1 MAEPKIGVW
10 ICNCKGRISGSL
22 DTAHLTQEAA
32 KLPNVVFVKETD
44 ILCSQG
50 EMENLRQEIG
60 ESGADRVLFAGCSP
74 RTSLRFPEEFITAT
88 LQKTG
93 VNRAMYEVANIREQ
107 CAWLHEPGPET
118 TAKALDEIAMAH
130 ARLRLDRESLPDVLI
145 SDKALVIGGGPA
157 GLAAAKDLAGVGKEV
172 DIVEKGTYLGG
183 RLCQISLLFQSENW
197 AGKCVSM
204 CVGPVQAS
212 GVVMNP
218 LIGVHTQSRISHI
231 EKEDGNFLA
240 TIQCAPK
247 YVDEDKCTAC
257 GECARVCPEYALS
270 SYDEGLFS
278 RKAIDKDFVRAVPD
292 VYNIMDSFCTKCG
305 ECEKICPTQ
314 AIDLSAKL
322 SIIQDTY
329 GAVFLGTGFDAAT
342 VHNRPELGY
351 ASPDVVTGMEF
362 ERLLEHG
369 VKRPS
374 DGETP
379 EHIVFVLCAG
389 SRATRDKEGQGV
401 PHCSKTCCGITMKQA
416 MRVAQGMMETE
427 VTIIYYY
434 DIRTYERT
442 FESLYDTVQKMG
454 IEFVKGN
461 IDAITASEEG
471 GLAVSLNQLDDQTES
486 SGGEH
491 VFEDGKLLLNA
502 DMIVLASAQL
512 PQKDPDNLITQLQLR
527 TDEAG
532 FPIENQPRIFRPT
545 ESLVDRVYVIGAASG
560 PKVVQQ
566 AVEQGH
572 AAAMNVLP
580 YFLKGKKEMG
590 KFASRIDPDY
600 CVSCR
605 ICETVCPHGAI
616 KFTTEGMVCDPAFCQ
631 ACGFCAAACPTH
643 AASLVNFS
651 DQQILDQVDVAFK
664 GVKNGDPKILALLCY
679 WCSYAAA
686 DMASIN
692 GLKAL
697 TNFRSIRIRCSSS
710 VNTALIMEMFKQGVD
725 GILVGGCPPQGCHH
739 INGNYLTDKRTA
751 LMHNL
756 MEQLGLSTTRLR
768 FDYIGVSNYQ
778 LFVDTIA
785 DMDKKLR
792 DLGPNPAGRDLNR

>member
-1 MAEPKIGVW
+1 MAEPKIGIW
-10 ICNCKGRISGSL
+10 ICNCKGQVSNFL
-22 DTAHLTQEAA
+22 DTTHLEQEAA
-32 KLPNVVFVKETD
+32 KLPYTVFAAQKD
-44 ILCSQG
+44 ILCSKA
-50 EMENLRQEIG
+50 EMANLKQEIKD
-60 ESGADRVLFAGCSP
+60 SGVDRVLFAGCSA
-74 RTSLRFPEEFITAT
+74 RTSLRFPEEFITLT
-88 LQKTG
+88 LDQCGINK
-93 VNRAMYEVANIREQ
+93 AMYEVANIREQ
-107 CAWLHEPGPET
+107 CAWLHEPGPAAE
-118 TAKALDEIAMAH
+118 AKALDEIRMAH
-130 ARLRLDRESLPDVLI
+130 ARLSLDRESLPDVLI
-145 SDKALVIGGGPA
+145 ADKALVVGGGPA
-157 GLAAAKDLAGVGKEV
+157 GLAAAKDLAGVGKQV
-172 DIVEKGTYLGG
+172 DIVERGTYLGG
-183 RLCQISLLFQSENW
+183 RLCQISLLFQTENW
-197 AGKCVSM
+197 DGKCVSM

-212 GVVMNP
+212 GAVMNP
-218 LIGVHTQSRISHI
+218 LIGVHTQARVSHI

-240 TIQCAPK
+240 TVEAAPN
-247 YVDEDKCTAC
+247 YVDEDKCVSC
-257 GECARVCPEYALS
+257 GECARVCPEFAVS

-278 RKAIDKDFVRAVPD
+278 RKAIDKDFARAVPD
-292 VYNIMDSFCTKCG
+292 RYNILEQYCTKCG
-305 ECEKICPTQ
+305 ECEKICPAD
-314 AIDLSAKL
+314 AIDLNAKPKHFKE
-322 SIIQDTY
+322 TY

-369 VKRPS
+369 VKKPS

-389 SRATRDKEGQGV
+389 SRATRDKEGLGA

-416 MRVAQGMMETE
+416 LRVAQGMMETE

-442 FESLYDTVQKMG
+442 FESMYDTVQKMG

-461 IDAITASEEG
+461 IDSITAGGEG
-471 GLAVSLNQLDDQTES
+471 GLSIALDQLDDQAES

-491 VFEDGKLLLNA
+491 VFEDGKLTIDA
-502 DMIVLASAQL
+502 DMVVLASAQL
-512 PQKDPDNLITQLQLR
+512 PQKDPDNLVTQLQMR
-527 TDEAG
+527 MDEAG

-572 AAAMNVLP
+572 AAAMTALP
-580 YFLKGKKEMG
+580 YFLKGKKEIG
-590 KFASRIDPDY
+590 KFASQIDPQY
-600 CVSCR
+600 CISCR

-616 KFTTEGMVCDPAFCQ
+616 KFTAEGMVCDPAFCQ

-643 AASLVNFS
+643 AAALVNFS
-651 DQQILDQVDVAFK
+651 DQQILDQADAAFG

-686 DMASIN
+686 DLASVN
-692 GLKAL
+692 GLKAPP
-697 TNFRSIRIRCSSS
+697 NFRSIRIRCSSS

-725 GILVGGCPPQGCHH
+725 GILVGGCPPKGCHH

-751 LMHNL
+751 LMHKL
-756 MEQLGLSTTRLR
+756 MEQLGISTTRLR

-792 DLGPNPAGRDLNR
+792 DLGPNPAGRNLNR

>member
-1 MAEPKIGVW
+1 MAEPKIGIW
-10 ICNCKGRISGSL
+10 ICNCQGQVSNFL
-22 DTAHLTQEAA
+22 DTAYLAQEAA
-32 KLPNVVFVKETD
+32 KLPNVVFARQKE
-44 ILCSQG
+44 ILCSKR
-50 EMENLRQEIG
+50 ERQTLEHEIQTAG
-60 ESGADRVLFAGCSP
+60 VDRILFAGCSA
-74 RTSLRFPEEFITAT
+74 RTSLRFPEEFITSLLNKAGIN
-88 LQKTG
+88 K
-93 VNRAMYEVANIREQ
+93 AMYEVANIREQ
-107 CAWLHEPGPET
+107 CAWLHTPGT
-118 TAKALDEIAMAH
+118 AATAKALDEIRMAL
-130 ARLRLDRESLPDVLI
+130 ARINLDRETLPDVSI
-145 SDKALVIGGGPA
+145 ADKALVVGGGPA

-172 DIVEKGTYLGG
+172 DIVERGTYLGG

-197 AGKCVSM
+197 DGKCVSM

-212 GVVMNP
+212 GAIMNP
-218 LIGVHTQSRISHI
+218 LIGVHTQAKVAHI
-231 EKEDGNFLA
+231 EKADGNFLA
-240 TIQCAPK
+240 TVQAAPR
-247 YVDEDKCTAC
+247 YVDEDRCISC
-257 GECARVCPEYALS
+257 GECAKVCPEHALS
-270 SYDEGLFS
+270 SFDEGLFS

-292 VYNIMDSFCTKCG
+292 AYNILEEFCTKCG
-305 ECEKICPTQ
+305 ECEKVCPTQ
-314 AIDLSAKL
+314 AIDLQAKPE
-322 SIIQDTY
+322 QFQETY

-369 VKRPS
+369 VKKPS
-374 DGETP
+374 NGETP

-416 MRVAQGMMETE
+416 LRVGQGMMETE
-427 VTIIYYY
+427 VTIVYYY

-442 FESLYDTVQKMG
+442 FESMYDTVQKMG

-461 IDAITASEEG
+461 IGSITASDDG
-471 GLAVSLNQLDDQTES
+471 GLAIALDQLDDQAES

-491 VFEDGKLLLNA
+491 AFEDGKLTLNA
-502 DMIVLASAQL
+502 DMVVLASAQL

-527 TDEAG
+527 TDQAG
-532 FPIENQPRIFRPT
+532 FPMENQPRIFRPT
-545 ESLVDRVYVIGAASG
+545 ESLVDRVYVIGSASG

-572 AAAMNVLP
+572 AAAMSVLP
-580 YFLKGKKEMG
+580 YFLKQKKEIG
-590 KFASRIDPDY
+590 KFASRIDPEH
-600 CVSCR
+600 CISCR

-616 KFTTEGMVCDPAFCQ
+616 KFTTEGMVCDAAFCQ

-643 AASLVNFS
+643 AAALVNFS
-651 DQQILDQVDVAFK
+651 DQQVLDQVDVAFQ
-664 GVKNGDPKILALLCY
+664 GINNGDPKILALLCY

-686 DMASIN
+686 DLASVN

-697 TNFRSIRIRCSSS
+697 PNFRSIRIRCSSS
-710 VNTALIMEMFKQGVD
+710 VNTALIMSMFNKGVD
-725 GILVGGCPPQGCHH
+725 GILVAGCPPQGCHH

-756 MEQLGLSTTRLR
+756 MEQLGLSTDRLR

-792 DLGPNPAGRDLNR
+792 EIGPNPAGRNLNR